1 MPFVVQPIQNAF
13 EAIGDGPLEAA
24 ATLRAAPLDAF
35 FSVAV
40 PLARPGFLTAT
51 VLGFAHT
58 VGEFGVVLMIGGN
71 IPDQTRVVSV
81 LIYDHVEAM
90 DYAQAHW
97 LAGGMVV
104 FAFLVLLALYLLNAR
119 GRRRMSVAARFALAW
134 PGFALDVDL
143 DLPGR
148 GVTALF
154 GQSGCG
160 KTTLLRC
167 IAGLERGTGRLTVNG
182 ETWQDAERFVPTH
195 CRPLGY
201 VFQDARLFAHLDVRR
216 NLDYGRRAHFGV
228 LPAPTSHD
236 AMPSSTCLA
245 SARCST
251 ACPRVCQAAS
261 SSAWRSPGR
270 SSRSRA
276 CC

>member
-1 MPFVVQPIQNAF
+1 MLTPANLGAIWLTLKLAGLTTLLLLLIGTPIAWWLARTRSWWKGPVGAVVALPIVLPPTVLGFYLLLLMGPNGPVGRFTEWAGIGLLPFSFGGLVVASVFYSMPFVVQPIQNAF

-71 IPDQTRVVSV
+71 IPGQTRVVSV

-119 GRRRMSVAARFALAW
+119 GRR
-134 PGFALDVDL
+134 P
-143 DLPGR
+143 
-148 GVTALF
+148 
-154 GQSGCG
+154 
-160 KTTLLRC
+160 
-167 IAGLERGTGRLTVNG
+167 
-182 ETWQDAERFVPTH
+182 
-195 CRPLGY
+195 
-201 VFQDARLFAHLDVRR
+201 
-216 NLDYGRRAHFGV
+216 
-228 LPAPTSHD
+228 
-236 AMPSSTCLA
+236 
-245 SARCST
+245 
-251 ACPRVCQAAS
+251 
-261 SSAWRSPGR
+261 
-270 SSRSRA
+270 
-276 CC
+276 